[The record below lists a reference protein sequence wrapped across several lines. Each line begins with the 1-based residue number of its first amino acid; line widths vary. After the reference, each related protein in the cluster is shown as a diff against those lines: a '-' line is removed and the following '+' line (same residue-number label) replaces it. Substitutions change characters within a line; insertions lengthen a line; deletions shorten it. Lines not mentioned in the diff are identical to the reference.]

1 MSPMISFNSPISPLN
16 AAPSSGA
23 AEAASSTS
31 FFSIFSLV
39 LSIAA
44 LSSSHASSL
53 CAWSTTDS
61 EPTPEPGAASSVVV
75 MEAYS
80 RARESLKCASAMT
93 SLSGGCRVFLWARDA
108 RASVM
113 AAG

>member
-1 MSPMISFNSPISPLN
+1 M
-16 AAPSSGA
+16 
-23 AEAASSTS
+23 
-31 FFSIFSLV
+31 

-44 LSSSHASSL
+44 RSSSHASSR

-61 EPTPEPGAASSVVV
+61 EPTPDPAAASSVVV

-80 RARESLKCASAMT
+80 RARESLKCASART
-93 SLSGGCRVFLWARDA
+93 SDSGGYRVFLWAREA